1 VEDMTVEQSRRNFV
15 ALDVLN
21 GYDVISPTYTEIFPV
36 HQFMPSRPTQVGAVA
51 FERKDRSEDWS
62 GRLGIGWDISEKVNA
77 YASIS
82 RGFVG
87 SGANYSRTS
96 TFDTSVLDPSIAESI
111 ELGFKSRLFNDSVDL
126 NAALF
131 WQEVSDLQSSA
142 LIPGTIQTTTFNA
155 GDLQT
160 RGLEMNTTWAVN
172 EMLTLAGSM
181 TWLDTEI
188 DDLLQACYF
197 GQTYDQG
204 CNLNASG
211 APTGGP
217 RGTQQDVSGNSMVL
231 APDLSYNV
239 SARLD
244 FPLDSMP
251 FSAYAMM
258 VYTWTDEIQYGLT
271 YDPLLQQDDYQL
283 LDMFVGIEDKQG
295 RYQLSVFGK
304 NLTDDYFDNGISEAN
319 GSQGRAVG
327 RPGRGAQTYYGIKA
341 RYNF

>member
-1 VEDMTVEQSRRNFV
+1 
-15 ALDVLN
+15 
-21 GYDVISPTYTEIFPV
+21 
-36 HQFMPSRPTQVGAVA
+36 
-51 FERKDRSEDWS
+51 
-62 GRLGIGWDISEKVNA
+62 
-77 YASIS
+77 
-82 RGFVG
+82 
-87 SGANYSRTS
+87 
-96 TFDTSVLDPSIAESI
+96 
-111 ELGFKSRLFNDSVDL
+111 
-126 NAALF
+126 
-131 WQEVSDLQSSA
+131 
-142 LIPGTIQTTTFNA
+142 
-155 GDLQT
+155 
-160 RGLEMNTTWAVN
+160 
-172 EMLTLAGSM
+172 LTLAGSM

-244 FPLDSMP
+244 FPLDAMP

-283 LDMFVGIEDKQG
+283 LDMFVGIED
-295 RYQLSVFGK
+295 
-304 NLTDDYFDNGISEAN
+304 
-319 GSQGRAVG
+319 
-327 RPGRGAQTYYGIKA
+327 
-341 RYNF
+341 